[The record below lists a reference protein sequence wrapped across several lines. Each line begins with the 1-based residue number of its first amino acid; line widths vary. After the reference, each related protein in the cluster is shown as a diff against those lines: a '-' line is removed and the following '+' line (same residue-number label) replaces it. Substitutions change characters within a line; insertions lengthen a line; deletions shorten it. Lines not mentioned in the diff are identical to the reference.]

1 MKSIFNATT
10 LSAAGV
16 SADTSLG
23 RAVTMRL
30 NILEM
35 TQGAEEAVLRPK
47 DFGAFDHKLRAA
59 LAARI
64 ANLNGEFELAEQYID
79 EAGTF
84 RPIADPKNNGVTY
97 NLGSVLSFMDKVAM
111 NTSNVVAD
119 DISRLQ
125 EAEVSDADIVRLSEL
140 NSFLAYQIRLIVG
153 LRLMRENN
161 S

>member
-1 MKSIFNATT
+1 MKSIFNTT
-10 LSAAGV
+10 ALSAAGV

-23 RAVTMRL
+23 RAATMRS

-35 TQGAEEAVLRPK
+35 TQDAEEAVLRPK

-64 ANLNGEFELAEQYID
+64 ANLNGESELADHYID

-84 RPIADPKNNGVTY
+84 LPIADPKNDGVDY
-97 NLGSVLSFMDKVAM
+97 DLDSVVSFMDKVAM

-125 EAEVSDADIVRLSEL
+125 AAEVSDADIVRLSEL

>member
-23 RAVTMRL
+23 RTATMRL

-35 TQGAEEAVLRPK
+35 TQDAEEAVLRPK

-84 RPIADPKNNGVTY
+84 RPIADPKNDGVTY

>member
-16 SADTSLG
+16 RADTSLG
-23 RAVTMRL
+23 RTATMRL

-35 TQGAEEAVLRPK
+35 TQDAEEAVLRPK

-84 RPIADPKNNGVTY
+84 RPIADPKNDGVTY

>member
-1 MKSIFNATT
+1 MKSIFNTT
-10 LSAAGV
+10 ALSAAGV

-23 RAVTMRL
+23 RAATMRS

-35 TQGAEEAVLRPK
+35 TQDAEEAVLHPK

-64 ANLNGEFELAEQYID
+64 ANLNGESELADHYIA

-84 RPIADPKNNGVTY
+84 LPIADPKNDGVDY
-97 NLGSVLSFMDKVAM
+97 DLDSVVSFMDKVAM

-125 EAEVSDADIVRLSEL
+125 AAEVSDADIVRLSEL

>member
-1 MKSIFNATT
+1 MKSIFNSTT

-23 RAVTMRL
+23 RAATMRS

-35 TQGAEEAVLRPK
+35 THDAEEAVLRPK

-64 ANLNGEFELAEQYID
+64 ANLNGEFKLAEQYID

-84 RPIADPKNNGVTY
+84 RPIADPKNDGVAY
-97 NLGSVLSFMDKVAM
+97 DLSPVLSFMDKVAM

-153 LRLMRENN
+153 LRLMREND